1 MINRVAL
8 IIRVNF
14 IYSLNISYILAQGFI
29 FNDESEL
36 QGLSFIHDHG
46 GTDQRFYIET
56 IGAGVCLFD
65 FDNDEDLDLYFCQD
79 SPLPGWDKDLELENK
94 LFRNDNGQWTDV
106 TSVAGVGDRSYSMG
120 CGCGDIDND
129 GDVDLYVSN
138 FGNDVFY
145 RNDGDGTFTDVSDE
159 VGINNTLWG
168 CSVAL
173 FDMDNDG
180 LLDIYTTNYVDYSID
195 NNPWCGIRRAE
206 LRDYCKPDFF
216 IGVEDQLLKN
226 IGNWKFDDVSNV
238 SGISGNKGKGLGVIP
253 ADFDQDGDMDLYV
266 ANDGVMNHYYI
277 NDGKGYFEENA
288 IFTGAGFNEN
298 GIAEAG
304 MGVDIG
310 DINGDGWQ
318 DIFVTN
324 FSGESNT
331 VYVNNKRGY
340 FDDETIM
347 AGINQPS
354 LDYVGFGTKLIDLD
368 NDGWL
373 DIFVVNGHV
382 AVHINEMIQDYS
394 HAQKK
399 QIFLNSKN
407 GTFIEVL
414 TEKIG
419 DAGSQSVGRGAAFG
433 DIDNDGDIDA
443 IISNNNGPANLLI
456 REGKPINN
464 WIGFDLEGIGSNRDA
479 IGARVL
485 LVVNGKKQTRV
496 VNTAGSYLASND
508 KRVLFGM
515 DKNSKAQQVTI
526 YWPSGRVDNFK
537 DLEADHYFKVKEDG
551 TISPIK
557 Y

>member
-65 FDNDEDLDLYFCQD
+65 FDNDEDLDLYFCQG

>member
-65 FDNDEDLDLYFCQD
+65 FDNDEDLDLYFCQG

-288 IFTGAGFNEN
+288 IFTGAGFNEH

>member
-1 MINRVAL
+1 
-8 IIRVNF
+8 
-14 IYSLNISYILAQGFI
+14 
-29 FNDESEL
+29 
-36 QGLSFIHDHG
+36 
-46 GTDQRFYIET
+46 
-56 IGAGVCLFD
+56 
-65 FDNDEDLDLYFCQD
+65 
-79 SPLPGWDKDLELENK
+79 
-94 LFRNDNGQWTDV
+94 
-106 TSVAGVGDRSYSMG
+106 
-120 CGCGDIDND
+120 
-129 GDVDLYVSN
+129 
-138 FGNDVFY
+138 
-145 RNDGDGTFTDVSDE
+145 
-159 VGINNTLWG
+159 
-168 CSVAL
+168 
-173 FDMDNDG
+173 
-180 LLDIYTTNYVDYSID
+180 
-195 NNPWCGIRRAE
+195 
-206 LRDYCKPDFF
+206 
-216 IGVEDQLLKN
+216 
-226 IGNWKFDDVSNV
+226 
-238 SGISGNKGKGLGVIP
+238 
-253 ADFDQDGDMDLYV
+253 
-266 ANDGVMNHYYI
+266 
-277 NDGKGYFEENA
+277 
-288 IFTGAGFNEN
+288 
-298 GIAEAG
+298 

-399 QIFLNSKN
+399 QIFLNNKN
-407 GTFIEVL
+407 GTFREVL

-443 IISNNNGPANLLI
+443 IVSNNNGPANLLI

-485 LVVNGKKQTRV
+485 LVVNGNKQTRV

-526 YWPSGRVDNFK
+526 YWPSGRIDNFK
-537 DLEADHYFKVKEDG
+537 DLVANHYFKVKEDG

>member
-14 IYSLNISYILAQGFI
+14 IYCLNISYILAQGFI

-65 FDNDEDLDLYFCQD
+65 FDNDEDLDLYFCQG

-106 TSVAGVGDRSYSMG
+106 TSDAGVGDRSYSMG
-120 CGCGDIDND
+120 CACGDIDND
-129 GDVDLYVSN
+129 GDTDLYVSN

-159 VGINNTLWG
+159 VGINNPLWG

-195 NNPWCGIRRAE
+195 NNPWCGIRRTE

-226 IGNWKFDDVSNV
+226 LGNWKFDDVSNV

-399 QIFLNSKN
+399 QIFLNNKN
-407 GTFIEVL
+407 GTFREVL

-443 IISNNNGPANLLI
+443 IVSNNNGPANLLI

-526 YWPSGRVDNFK
+526 YWPSGRIDNFK
-537 DLEADHYFKVKEDG
+537 DLEANHYFKVKEDG